1 MYLVYD
7 WVPASKRC
15 RLLSLFGIES
25 GLVVHISNPIRTS
38 MMEKQTKVG
47 VADRQ
52 LLISVVMYLHTY
64 LPKHFRVVENAM
76 FIPFYPL
83 LLVY

>member
-52 LLISVVMYLHTY
+52 LLISVVMYLHT
-64 LPKHFRVVENAM
+64 
-76 FIPFYPL
+76 
-83 LLVY
+83 